1 MTESATAT
9 STLYQTYLYADYI
22 PGVSIL
28 SSCFKLFQ
36 KGIIDL
42 TGYQPTKNEPI
53 LKHVSE
59 QSYGRYIALI
69 FFPVGAN
76 VVVAALDYIDSSD
89 SYFVDETGESDVYKE
104 LTYSKHQARCK
115 KAAYDESDY
124 SSDPGSE
131 SDYLPTEGDMTLRG
145 GKEEWSFRIDSDEE
159 CANDYKVENEVS
171 SDEDISF
178 DTTKIPSPDVAME
191 ELSSGWFYPTYGTF
205 NWSNHSS
212 NETSPFETPLRK
224 QDENSPT
231 RNSSSPTRR
240 KLFKDDYE
248 MQEQK
253 LSDEEGSETTADL
266 GSSTDTM
273 DSLASSSPKNVLK
286 TGSPFSTLKRE
297 SPSTAE
303 VIQSSKR
310 VRFKDDTVLEPGSD
324 SDESGRDDCS
334 LGSILEGKEYTA
346 LQDNLLY
353 SPQKSVVDFRREI
366 AEREKKEQEET
377 LEQVKSFVERLS
389 NAIRAQPDLYKEKL
403 PDVKNDMVQLR
414 EKLKEY
420 RCVATPYG
428 KESKIMGLIDSIE
441 EKTFEI

>member
-297 SPSTAE
+297 SPYPAAE
-303 VIQSSKR
+303 VTQNPKR
-310 VRFKDDTVLEPGSD
+310 VHFKGSD
-324 SDESGRDDCS
+324 SDESGKDDFS
-334 LGSILEGKEYTA
+334 LGSLLEDKEYIA
-346 LQDNLLY
+346 LQNNLFF
-353 SPQKSVVDFRREI
+353 SPQKSVVQFRKEI
-366 AEREKKEQEET
+366 ELREKNEQIQIVEE
-377 LEQVKSFVERLS
+377 LNQIKHFVDKLIDGIRTQPPRYAEEELS
-389 NAIRAQPDLYKEKL
+389 DIKK
-403 PDVKNDMVQLR
+403 DMFQLR
-414 EKLKEY
+414 EKLKAY
-420 RCVATPYG
+420 RQTAKPHG
-428 KESKIMGLIDSIE
+428 KEKTIMGLIDSIE